1 MNSMCPAIMRCHVCA
16 TRPAGIISSFSHHRR
31 LNLHRCPHGTTGETE
46 TQSIQI
52 CCPRSPRQPGHSK
65 VSAACPF
72 LYPKWASASWAAL
85 RSGWMGIAQDGPR
98 RRHSGSVTVAAAVS
112 VETPVLLSELSR
124 HDCLWSSHPLCLGAA
139 AHSSQVWVEAQGVQ

>member
-1 MNSMCPAIMRCHVCA
+1 
-16 TRPAGIISSFSHHRR
+16 
-31 LNLHRCPHGTTGETE
+31 
-46 TQSIQI
+46 
-52 CCPRSPRQPGHSK
+52 
-65 VSAACPF
+65 
-72 LYPKWASASWAAL
+72 
-85 RSGWMGIAQDGPR
+85 MGIAQDGPR